1 MGRKRTRKC
10 QHCRTFFQPDPRN
23 ARHQEYCSKSNCKRA
38 SKKASQHRW
47 LNQPANQDYFKGPEQ
62 VARVR
67 TWRKSHPDYWRRRAQ
82 MPNDSGEPLQD
93 VLFTEL
99 IDLKKKSENFVDPAL
114 QDLLNAQSLVLL
126 GLLANLTGTTLQD
139 DIATTGK
146 RMLRLG
152 QDILND
158 RPSFRVNSH
167 HANQTPLVPRAG
179 PPTTSA
185 I

>member
-23 ARHQEYCSKSNCKRA
+23 IRHQEYCSKSDCKRA
-38 SKKASQHRW
+38 SKKASQHLW

-67 TWRKSHPDYWRRRAQ
+67 TWRKAHPEYWRRRAHL
-82 MPNDSGEPLQD
+82 PEDSGAPLQD
-93 VLFTEL
+93 VLITEL

-114 QDLLNAQSLVLL
+114 QDILNAQSLVLL
-126 GLLANLTGTTLQD
+126 GLIANLTGTTLQD
-139 DIATTGK
+139 DIASTGK

-152 QDILND
+152 QDILNN

-179 PPTTSA
+179 PSTPPA